1 MHLVRFY
8 LPLRDNTGE
17 AFPAQMLA
25 DVSAELSGRFGGVT
39 AHLLSPASGLWRDGG
54 DMHSDDVVIF
64 EVFTQKVDRGWW
76 TAYRERLA
84 QDFRQ
89 KSILMLLQP
98 VEVI

>member
-8 LPLRDNTGE
+8 IPLRDNTGE

-54 DMHSDDVVIF
+54 DMHADDVVIF

>member
-1 MHLVRFY
+1 MH
-8 LPLRDNTGE
+8 
-17 AFPAQMLA
+17 A
-25 DVSAELSGRFGGVT
+25 D
-39 AHLLSPASGLWRDGG
+39 
-54 DMHSDDVVIF
+54 DMVIF
-64 EVFTQKVDRGWW
+64 EVFTQKVDRSWW

>member
-8 LPLRDNTGE
+8 LPLRDNAGE
-17 AFPAQMLA
+17 PFPAQKLE

-54 DMHSDDVVIF
+54 DVHADDVVIF
-64 EVFTQKVDRGWW
+64 EVFTQKVDRAWW

-84 QDFRQ
+84 HDFRQ

>member
-17 AFPAQMLA
+17 AFPAKMLA

-54 DMHSDDVVIF
+54 DMHADDVVIF

>member
-8 LPLRDNTGE
+8 LPLHNNTGE

-54 DMHSDDVVIF
+54 DMHADDVVIF

-84 QDFRQ
+84 EDFRQ

>member
-17 AFPAQMLA
+17 AFPSQMLA

-54 DMHSDDVVIF
+54 DVHADDVVIF
-64 EVFTQKVDRGWW
+64 EVFTQKADRGWW
-76 TAYRERLA
+76 TSYRERLA
-84 QDFRQ
+84 RDFRQ

>member
-8 LPLRDNTGE
+8 LPLHDNTGE

-54 DMHSDDVVIF
+54 DMHADDVVIF

-84 QDFRQ
+84 EDFRQ